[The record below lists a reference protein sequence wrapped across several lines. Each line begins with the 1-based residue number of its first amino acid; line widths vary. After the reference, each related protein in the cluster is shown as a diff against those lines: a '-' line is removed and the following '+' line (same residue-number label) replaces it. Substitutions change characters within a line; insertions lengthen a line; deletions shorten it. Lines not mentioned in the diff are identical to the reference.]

1 MSQPA
6 RKLRLGA
13 YMSGSGVQGDSWRH
27 PDTDTD
33 AYSQFARYRHYAQ
46 ELERGL
52 FDALFFF
59 DNLFVSTNPVALA
72 HSPGAPRWDP
82 VVLLAGLA
90 GATKHIGL
98 VASVSTTYSEPYNVA
113 RAFASL
119 DHLSGGRAGWNLV
132 TSTGGGENF
141 NRDDHVDH
149 AVRYERA
156 NEFYDVVT
164 GLWDSHADDAFPRD
178 KATGQWADP
187 SRIRTLDHR
196 GKHFRVR
203 GPLSAPRPVQ
213 GWPVIAQ
220 AGSSEAGR
228 ELAARAGELLYTAA
242 QDIEDAR
249 AFYTDVKTRALKY
262 GRRQEHIFILPG
274 VSPIVGRTQAEAEA
288 IYDSLL
294 SHRDPAVVLNALT
307 NYASLGID
315 LGSLPFDAKVPL
327 PDHVPETNSH
337 KSRQKLL
344 VDWIRREQPT
354 VRELYTRFTG
364 GGHRVLVGTPQSIA
378 DDFQHWFETG
388 AADGFNIMFPS
399 APVGITFFVDLVVPE
414 LQRRGLFRTQY
425 EGRTFRENLGV
436 PAVPNRH
443 FPPRDVAAAG
453 GAGALGVPEVTTS
466 RDQPADT
473 TVAIA

>member
-46 ELERGL
+46 ELERGC

-59 DNLFVSTNPVALA
+59 DNLFMSTDPVSLA

-90 GATKHIGL
+90 GATQHIGL

-187 SRIRTLDHR
+187 TRIRTLDHR

-242 QDIEDAR
+242 QDIDDAR

-262 GRRQEHIFILPG
+262 GRRPEHIFILPG
-274 VSPIVGRTQAEAEA
+274 VSPIVGRTHAEAED
-288 IYDSLL
+288 IYDALL
-294 SHRDPAVVLNALT
+294 AHRDPAVVLHSLT

-315 LGSLPFDAKVPL
+315 LGSLPLDAKVPL
-327 PDHVPETNSH
+327 PEQVPETNSH

-344 VDWIRREQPT
+344 VDWIRREQPS

-364 GGHRVLVGTPQSIA
+364 GGHRVLVGTPASIA

-399 APVGITFFVDLVVPE
+399 APVGITSFVDLVVPE
-414 LQRRGLFRTQY
+414 LQRRGLFRTRY

-443 FPPRDVAAAG
+443 FPPRDAPSAPDTHNHNATAISSAHAAA
-453 GAGALGVPEVTTS
+453 TT
-466 RDQPADT
+466 A
-473 TVAIA
+473 AIA